1 MNTVMTASPPP
12 AWSESPALPL
22 PLMAGLWDGQTPQ
35 GALLGTLYLWAEQ
48 GWLRRLDSALA
59 AFALECDPQAPPAL
73 LMACAL
79 LSQMEGRGHSALP
92 LAALAA
98 SPQAL
103 LGWPEAAQ
111 PALQQ
116 AWADLPRTVAG
127 WVQALQSSPVV
138 RRVLPPLPQG
148 EGRGEGLPPPAST
161 GAWLVLD
168 GPANAPLLYLRR
180 YWDYET
186 QVAQA
191 LRARAAQ
198 PPGEVGADGLRTWLG
213 RLFPDAP
220 TPSADGKP
228 PCDWQQVACAL
239 ALRGGVSVI
248 TGGPGTG
255 KTYTAARLL
264 ALLLATHSKPAQLR
278 IGLAAPT
285 GKAAARLRQS
295 IDQSLQSLQASVG
308 DVLDLKAL
316 TDRIGPATTLH
327 KLLGARPDTRQFH
340 HDARHPLELDV
351 LLVDE
356 TSMVHLEMMAALLQ
370 ALPQQARLVLLGD
383 KDQLASVEAGAVLG
397 DLCAGAAEA
406 RYDAETLAYL
416 QAATGQ
422 PLGAAQ
428 APQGVMDSRTVM
440 LRESRRFGTAIGA
453 LALAVNAGDG
463 AQARMLLDAAMGAD
477 PRSTPPALIWSAPA
491 AEATPALVPQL
502 ALQGR
507 PGAPA
512 SYADYLRLV
521 KAGPGQ
527 ESPADRAHAD
537 WARAVLQAFERFR
550 ILCAVHEGP
559 WGDRALNPAVQ
570 AALAHAGWLDP
581 RGEWFVGRPVMVTR
595 NDPALGVFNGDVGVV
610 LPAFQPDGQARR
622 SLRAYFLDGEAL
634 RSVAVSRL
642 AHVET
647 AFAMTI
653 HKSQGSEF
661 AHTVVVL
668 PDGAGEMLT
677 RELVYTG
684 ITRARTH
691 FSLVEARPG
700 LLETAVQKQVQRAS
714 GLQAR
719 LGC

>member
-1 MNTVMTASPPP
+1 MNAVMTAVP
-12 AWSESPALPL
+12 ESPALPL
-22 PLMAGLWDGQTPQ
+22 PALAGLWDVQTPQ
-35 GALLGTLYLWAEQ
+35 GALLSTLHQWTEQ

-59 AFALECDPQAPPAL
+59 AFALERDPQASPAL

-79 LSQMEGRGHSALP
+79 LAQMEGRGHSALP
-92 LAALAA
+92 LAALVA

-103 LGWPEAAQ
+103 LGWPEVAQ
-111 PALQQ
+111 APLQQ
-116 AWADLPRTVAG
+116 AWATLPHTVAG
-127 WVQALQSSPVV
+127 WVQALQTSPVV
-138 RRVLPPLPQG
+138 RWAGAAPSPQC
-148 EGRGEGLPPPAST
+148 T

-168 GPANAPLLYLRR
+168 GPTDAPLLYLQR
-180 YWDYET
+180 YWAYET

-191 LRARAAQ
+191 LRDRAAQ
-198 PPGEVGADGLRTWLG
+198 SQPVDPRTVQPWLA
-213 RLFPDAP
+213 RLFGASSAPDGNSAP
-220 TPSADGKP
+220 
-228 PCDWQQVACAL
+228 DWQQLACAL

-264 ALLLATHSKPAQLR
+264 ALLLATHPDPARLR

-295 IDQSLQSLQASVG
+295 IDQSLQALQASVG
-308 DVLDLKAL
+308 DALDLKAL

-327 KLLGARPDTRQFH
+327 KLLRARPDTRQFRH
-340 HDARHPLELDV
+340 HARNPLPLDV

-370 ALPQQARLVLLGD
+370 ALPPQAQLVLLGD

-397 DLCAGAAEA
+397 DLCAGAADA
-406 RYDAETLAYL
+406 RYDAATLAYL

-422 PLGAAQ
+422 PLGAAK
-428 APQGVMDSRTVM
+428 APQSVMDRCTVM
-440 LRESRRFGTAIGA
+440 LRQSRRFGTAIGQ
-453 LALAVNAGDG
+453 LALAVNAGEG
-463 AQARMLLDAAMGAD
+463 ALARRLLNQAMAEGAAGEG
-477 PRSTPPALIWSAPA
+477 ALIWSAPA
-491 AEATPALVPQL
+491 AEATPALVTDL
-502 ALQGR
+502 ALNGR
-507 PGAPA
+507 PGVTA
-512 SYADYLRLV
+512 SYADYLRIV
-521 KAGPGQ
+521 QAGPGA
-527 ESPADRAHAD
+527 ELPAEQAHQA
-537 WARAVLQAFERFR
+537 WATQVLQAFERCR
-550 ILCAVHEGP
+550 ILCAVHDGP

-570 AALAHAGWLDP
+570 AALARAGWLDP
-581 RGEWFVGRPVMVTR
+581 QGEWFVGRPVMVTR

-622 SLRAYFLDGEAL
+622 SLRAYFLDGQAL

-661 AHTVVVL
+661 DHTIVVL

-700 LLETAVQKQVQRAS
+700 LLEAALVRRVQRAS
-714 GLQAR
+714 GLQQK
-719 LGC
+719 LTL

>member
-1 MNTVMTASPPP
+1 MNAVMTALPESPP
-12 AWSESPALPL
+12 LPL
-22 PLMAGLWDGQTPQ
+22 PALAGLWDVQTPQ
-35 GALLGTLYLWAEQ
+35 GALLSTLHQWTEQ

-59 AFALECDPQAPPAL
+59 AFALERDPQASPVL

-79 LSQMEGRGHSALP
+79 LAQMEGRGHSALP
-92 LAALAA
+92 LAALVA

-111 PALQQ
+111 SALQQ
-116 AWADLPRTVAG
+116 AWAALPSTVAG
-127 WVQALQSSPVV
+127 WVQALQASPVV
-138 RRVLPPLPQG
+138 RWAGTAPSPQG
-148 EGRGEGLPPPAST
+148 T

-168 GPANAPLLYLRR
+168 GPTDAPLLYLQR
-180 YWDYET
+180 YWAYEI

-191 LRARAAQ
+191 LRDRAAQ
-198 PPGEVGADGLRTWLG
+198 SQPVDPRAVQPWLVKLFGAAS
-213 RLFPDAP
+213 PDTPAAP
-220 TPSADGKP
+220 
-228 PCDWQQVACAL
+228 DWQQLACAL

-264 ALLLATHSKPAQLR
+264 ALLLATHPDPARLR

-295 IDQSLQSLQASVG
+295 IDQSLQALQQAVG
-308 DVLDLKAL
+308 DALDLAAL
-316 TDRIGPATTLH
+316 TERIGAAVTLH
-327 KLLGARPDTRQFH
+327 KLLGARPDTRQFRH
-340 HDARHPLELDV
+340 HARNPLPLDV

-370 ALPQQARLVLLGD
+370 ALPPQAQLVLLGD

-422 PLGAAQ
+422 PLGVAK
-428 APQGVMDSRTVM
+428 APQSVMDRCTVM
-440 LRESRRFGTAIGA
+440 LRQSRRFGTAIGQ
-453 LALAVNAGDG
+453 LALAVNAGEG
-463 AQARMLLDAAMGAD
+463 ALARRLLNQAMAEGAAGEG
-477 PRSTPPALIWSAPA
+477 ALIWSASA
-491 AEATPALVPQL
+491 AEATPALVTDL
-502 ALQGR
+502 ALNGR

-512 SYADYLRLV
+512 SYADYLRIV
-521 KAGPGQ
+521 QAGPGADL
-527 ESPADRAHAD
+527 PAEQAHQA
-537 WARAVLQAFERFR
+537 WATQVLQAFERCR
-550 ILCAVHEGP
+550 ILCAVHDGP
-559 WGDRALNPAVQ
+559 WGDRALNPAVK
-570 AALAHAGWLDP
+570 AALAKAGWLDP
-581 RGEWFVGRPVMVTR
+581 QGEWFVGRPVMVTR

-622 SLRAYFLDGEAL
+622 SLRAYFLDGDAL

-700 LLETAVQKQVQRAS
+700 LLEAALVRRVQRAS
-714 GLQAR
+714 GLQQKLA
-719 LGC
+719 L